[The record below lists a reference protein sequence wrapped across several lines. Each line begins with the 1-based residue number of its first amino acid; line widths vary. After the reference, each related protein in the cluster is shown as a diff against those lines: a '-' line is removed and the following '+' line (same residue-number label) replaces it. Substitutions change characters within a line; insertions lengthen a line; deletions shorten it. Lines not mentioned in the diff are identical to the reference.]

1 MVEEEETAAV
11 HDNQNMG
18 EPAVGREPEG
28 VCLHVL
34 LCFSCMFC
42 HSNILYGIYHSVTDS
57 PLCVVDPPQD
67 LGCTIQLGSG
77 SNV

>member
-1 MVEEEETAAV
+1 MLPMVAQLGGGGGRSPPSLPSFRFHKSAEDLEMVEEEETAAV

-42 HSNILYGIYHSVTDS
+42 HSNI
-57 PLCVVDPPQD
+57 
-67 LGCTIQLGSG
+67 
-77 SNV
+77 